1 MLSRES
7 YTRRQEQNS
16 RPYRECALSNDSPTF
31 QRSPL
36 QKPGPTSAPR
46 CRHPTESA
54 LETLES
60 DLETP
65 ESRLETPKTQESHQ
79 ETQMLMVNTLF
90 PIRNPT
96 QQTSTTAC
104 TRSEVNLRRPRS
116 RARAAEPP
124 HPEKGLEPHDRT
136 AERRN
141 RENARPGQRLVIPDS
156 SGFIPRRVPGWSV
169 LGVRV

>member
-1 MLSRES
+1 MAHMRSRES

-104 TRSEVNLRRPRS
+104 LAKLSRNAGVCWTDTAVSNTSNWLGRCSRNRPSDCAQVHRSTSPDNTLRQR
-116 RARAAEPP
+116 
-124 HPEKGLEPHDRT
+124 
-136 AERRN
+136 AER
-141 RENARPGQRLVIPDS
+141 
-156 SGFIPRRVPGWSV
+156 
-169 LGVRV
+169 